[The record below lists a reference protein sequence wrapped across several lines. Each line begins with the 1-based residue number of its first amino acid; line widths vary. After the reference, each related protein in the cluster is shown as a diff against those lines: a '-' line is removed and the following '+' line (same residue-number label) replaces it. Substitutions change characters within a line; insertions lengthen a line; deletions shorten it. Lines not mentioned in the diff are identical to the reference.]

1 MKLHQLFACAAALLL
16 SSAAHAVVLTGSAGS
31 NPVEDFSAPGSVAF
45 NLGLQDL
52 SHTTLT
58 YELEA
63 DDLTGPLSFDAL
75 VLNLAG
81 AELNRFSFLLQG
93 IRFAAAGT
101 VTPAF
106 GSLGTVEAGASAA
119 LIEFA
124 TPEFA
129 EFQFGDVF
137 GNGTGEIDW
146 VLDTSGMQVGD
157 RFTITATVPE
167 PSTAA
172 LVLPMLC
179 MAGLT
184 AAARRRRKD

>member
-1 MKLHQLFACAAALLL
+1 MKLHQLFACAGALLL
-16 SSAAHAVVLTGSAGS
+16 SGAAHAAILTGSTGS
-31 NPVEDFSAPGSVAF
+31 NPVENFSAPGSVAF

-52 SHTTLT
+52 SHTTLSF
-58 YELEA
+58 ELEA
-63 DDLTGPLSFDAL
+63 GDLAGPLSFDAL

-81 AELNRFSFLLQG
+81 VELNRFSFVLQG
-93 IRFAAAGT
+93 IRFGAAGT
-101 VTPAF
+101 VTPSF
-106 GSLGTVEAGASAA
+106 GSLGTVKAGASTA

-146 VLDTSGMQVGD
+146 VLDTTGLQAGD

-179 MAGLT
+179 MAGL